1 MKYDDLLNVPFKK
14 FGRDKNGFD
23 CYGVVMECCKRA
35 GTPLKDLYGDIV
47 DLPADRVNDYI
58 SGGLNVKEIPAPK
71 VGCLV
76 YSIYK
81 SNVHVGYIVSR
92 GLVLHAT
99 IDKGVKLSPLAALH
113 PIAYYEVVN
122 ESDAIQ
128 GTIKQ
133 TNTD

>member
-23 CYGVVMECCKRA
+23 CYGVVIECCKRA

-47 DLPADRVNDYI
+47 DLPADKVNDYI

-71 VGCLV
+71 VGGLV

-81 SNVHVGYIVSR
+81 NNVHVGYIVER
-92 GLVLHAT
+92 DKVLHAT
-99 IDKGVKLSPLAALH
+99 IDKGVKISPLAALK
-113 PIAYYEVVN
+113 PIAYYEVIN
-122 ESDAIQ
+122 ESN
-128 GTIKQ
+128 TI
-133 TNTD
+133 